1 MQNNNN
7 LGYLDIL
14 TILSLML
21 QLSNYQ
27 NDKRSATTDDLMAE
41 LQKQD
46 REYFNQIIS
55 NQNKILS
62 ILSQFDDMSAK

>member
-46 REYFNQIIS
+46 REYFEKIIE
-55 NQNKILS
+55 NQNRILEK
-62 ILSQFDDMSAK
+62 LAELG